1 MDVRIRSAGAL
12 AALFLFILVLLARP
26 AAASQAFLDLII
38 ETGDAVGGVALAGA
52 DPCTA
57 QAFNEVKTALRKGR
71 LSGGGD
77 WVEADE
83 ETTLQ
88 GACPASR
95 VDVFWFKRTGKLLV
109 RASLGC
115 SCTGKGPADLEG
127 GTVRFFVPVQQT
139 QRADGSAAY
148 RIGAVGDYTIEAKC
162 CMSRRAEPRL
172 TVFDGSGA
180 RKTAGAS
187 SVPKPAAPGVAS
199 SAPQPAAPS
208 AQPTPPSPRPAPV
221 ARPEPRQPPRTA
233 QPAWSEQNPCPE
245 CAKEKEIVDYFAQ
258 RLAGLDIEM
267 QTTQEML
274 DANDRKRLQAQHRI
288 DDIDTRLDDEQGT
301 GGESYDPNTGITVR
315 SYDQGDGSVKV
326 DTLGPDNQLIDSYSY
341 PRRSSQELV
350 EERAEHEAEVKAAE
364 AEAVRLRRQLIEA
377 KRARDKA
384 QADLDQASRALRDCI
399 AVRCGQATPGATGA
413 AAAPALSAAQPQS
426 TAMSTVSTAD
436 GRSAETSVEPGRQ
449 PVSATAHDLP
459 QQPAAPAAGC
469 DGSSI
474 TQPVDAGAVSDYKG
488 LKTKLEGAVEGLA
501 GKALGG
507 LFGGGGGDFSIGGGG
522 MDIPDAPEKQGP
534 DTEDDPIDEDLK
546 QSFTDP
552 ETGVSIKVGV
562 QRDGDRLLI
571 STDLDASPDNGTF
584 QAVVLEDAATC
595 KPRAPT
601 KYVAY
606 DIKQDWSLDLWWSH
620 TRTVD
625 GQVVEHESGSSHEA
639 GVLDHGRLLLPAQG
653 GAPADTVAG
662 LVPAWQYFGYR
673 LPYGGVQS
681 LGAEFDVADAGENA
695 AVNFAVHVTREQAD
709 RIRTVVFPLHVVMER
724 LGRAAILKTQLGY
737 QLMLYRAQ
745 QLHKAVT
752 DRPTE
757 AASPQRLPGAYGGGG
772 TQIDPPSE
780 PPPAEDILEEIDT
793 PIVIN

>member
-1 MDVRIRSAGAL
+1 MDARTPGAGAL
-12 AALFLFILVLLARP
+12 AALLLFILALLARP
-26 AAASQAFLDLII
+26 ASASQAFLDLII

-83 ETTLQ
+83 ETSLQ

-115 SCTGKGPADLEG
+115 TCTGKGPTDLEG
-127 GTVRFFVPVQQT
+127 GTVRFFVPVQRT
-139 QRADGSAAY
+139 QRADGSAVY
-148 RIGAVGDYTIEAKC
+148 SIGAVGDYTIEAKC
-162 CMSRRAEPRL
+162 CMSRRAEPQL

-180 RKTAGAS
+180 RKTSGAA
-187 SVPKPAAPGVAS
+187 PAAKPAAYGAT
-199 SAPQPAAPS
+199 SAAPVVSAPS
-208 AQPTPPSPRPAPV
+208 ARPTPPARPAPTT
-221 ARPEPRQPPRTA
+221 QPDTPGS
-233 QPAWSEQNPCPE
+233 QPVWSEQNPCPE
-245 CAKEKEIVDYFAQ
+245 CSKEKEIVDYFAQ
-258 RLAGLDIEM
+258 RLAGLDIEV
-267 QTTQEML
+267 QSTQEML
-274 DANDRKRLQAQHRI
+274 DANERKRLQAQHRI

-350 EERAEHEAEVKAAE
+350 RERAEREAEVKAAE

-384 QADLDQASRALRDCI
+384 QADLDQARRALRDCI
-399 AVRCGQATPGATGA
+399 AVRCGQATPGATGTTVA
-413 AAAPALSAAQPQS
+413 ASALPATQPQS
-426 TAMSTVSTAD
+426 TATSTVSNAD
-436 GRSAETSVEPGRQ
+436 GRSAVTSVEPGEQ
-449 PVSATAHDLP
+449 PVSVIAQDLA

-488 LKTKLEGAVEGLA
+488 LKKKLGGAVEGLA

-507 LFGGGGGDFSIGGGG
+507 LFGGGGGGFSIGGGG
-522 MDIPDAPEKQGP
+522 MDIPDTPEKQGP
-534 DTEDDPIDEDLK
+534 DTEDDPIDKDLK

-571 STDLDASPDNGTF
+571 SADLDESPDNGTF
-584 QAVVLEDAATC
+584 HAVVLEDAATC
-595 KPRAPT
+595 KPQAPT

-653 GAPADTVAG
+653 GTPADTVAG

-681 LGAEFDVADAGENA
+681 LGAEFDVSGAAENA
-695 AVNFAVHVTREQAD
+695 TLNFAVHVTREQAG
-709 RIRTVVFPLHVVMER
+709 RIRTVVFPMHVALEAAMR
-724 LGRAAILKTQLGY
+724 LAILKTQLGY

-757 AASPQRLPGAYGGGG
+757 AASPQRIPGAYGGGG

-780 PPPAEDILEEIDT
+780 PPPAEDILEEIET